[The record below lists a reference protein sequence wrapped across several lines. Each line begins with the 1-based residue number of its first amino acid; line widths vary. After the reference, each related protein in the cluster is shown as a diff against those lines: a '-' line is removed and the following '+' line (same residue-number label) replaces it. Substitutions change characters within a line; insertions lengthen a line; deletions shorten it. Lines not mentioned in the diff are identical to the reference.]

1 MKTKRKLHWDEIKD
15 RTKNAV
21 FVATLAMFASLPM
34 FHYRFLY
41 LGGHIFSRQP
51 SGQQAYYLALSQSF
65 LVLVAAFL
73 SALVCFL
80 YRDRL
85 GLPPFG
91 RAMDGAAGLLSG
103 LAVGLMLTPV
113 VYFACD
119 SEILRRIPLLFPR
132 DGLWAL
138 AHMAGAAVTQET
150 IFRLGLMTIG
160 LYFLRRRRWTGY
172 PWPVVAPVAVFG
184 AAGNYLLLV
193 KFNLVQFLPPAQT
206 AAAVALS
213 LLLQALYCHVY
224 LRHGFLSAVAFHMGA
239 DVKLAIYA
247 LMR

>member
-1 MKTKRKLHWDEIKD
+1 MKRKLHWDEIKD

-34 FHYRFLY
+34 FHYRFLH
-41 LGGHIFSRQP
+41 LGEHLFGRQP
-51 SGQQAYYLALSQSF
+51 SSQQAYYLALSQSF
-65 LVLVAAFL
+65 LVMAAAFL

-80 YRDRL
+80 YQDRL
-85 GLPPFG
+85 DLPPFG
-91 RAMDGAAGLLSG
+91 RLMDGAAGLLSG
-103 LAVGLMLTPV
+103 LAIGAMLTPV

-119 SEILRRIPLLFPR
+119 SEILRRIPLLFPKS
-132 DGLWAL
+132 GLYAL
-138 AHMAGAAVTQET
+138 AHMAGAAITQET
-150 IFRLGLMTIG
+150 IFRMGLMSIG
-160 LYFLRRRRWTGY
+160 LYFLKRRRWTGY
-172 PWPVVAPVAVFG
+172 PWPVVAPVAAFG

-193 KFNLVQFLPPAQT
+193 KFNLVQFLPPTQT
-206 AAAVALS
+206 VFALALS

-224 LRHGFLSAVAFHMGA
+224 LQHGFLSAAAFHMGA